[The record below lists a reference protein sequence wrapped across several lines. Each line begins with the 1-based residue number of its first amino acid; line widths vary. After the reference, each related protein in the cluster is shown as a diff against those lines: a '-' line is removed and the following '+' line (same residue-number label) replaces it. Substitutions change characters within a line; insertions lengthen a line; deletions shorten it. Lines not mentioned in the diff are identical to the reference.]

1 MKKRQKVNTFCF
13 ASYSFGFRASFHHN
27 EDCQLSP
34 DGSYSLLMVATT
46 SVNYISTKEKIK
58 RHLSSK
64 GNKAEKAGKS
74 STKTTCSS
82 EASLGSLGFD
92 ICGDSSIFY
101 PSSSVEVDNT
111 CQYSLQL
118 ADAGVPFP
126 PVMPGPNEPGSCTL
140 DRTDCNG
147 QSCLNEVRN
156 LFTLGKDFE
165 EVTGFIHM
173 GVDWSPCG
181 Q

>member
-1 MKKRQKVNTFCF
+1 M
-13 ASYSFGFRASFHHN
+13 
-27 EDCQLSP
+27 
-34 DGSYSLLMVATT
+34 
-46 SVNYISTKEKIK
+46 
-58 RHLSSK
+58 
-64 GNKAEKAGKS
+64 
-74 STKTTCSS
+74 
-82 EASLGSLGFD
+82 
-92 ICGDSSIFY
+92 
-101 PSSSVEVDNT
+101 EVDHT
-111 CQYSLQL
+111 CQYTAKVRLQL

-126 PVMPGPNEPGSCTL
+126 PVMPGPDGPGSCTL

-165 EVTGFIHM
+165 EVTGFNHM